1 MSNRKNHHFVPQF
14 YFRRFSTDGKS
25 VCAITKETGQLIA
38 QAPIKSQA
46 SKNNFY
52 GTAEVENVLGEIEGE
67 CSKTLRTLSDL
78 ADPKMLGDGDVSHLL
93 MYIALQR
100 SRTMSA
106 RTNGQ
111 AFQEKIARLHLEVEL
126 NNSTEIDEETKKEML
141 EEFDHF
147 GVDPVQAQQL
157 HMSIAVEAAGALE
170 DLHRIMLDNKTNRPF
185 IFGDAPV
192 VFYNAY
198 YRDVRHR
205 GVLGL
210 STPGLLAFLPLSAEK
225 CLMLMDPAC
234 YKIQKMRNNRV
245 QVREFRDVVAL
256 NKLQLHAASSCIY
269 FGDFQ
274 ISRYVSEIWRQEQQ
288 RFRPHAGVVIEAPS
302 FDASNG
308 EALGD
313 IVHGFEPQLPFPFS
327 LSFLKHPVVADQDYR
342 FGRRED
348 VY

>member
-25 VCAITKETGQLIA
+25 VCAIAKATGQLIA
-38 QAPIKSQA
+38 QAPVKSQA

-52 GTAEVENVLGEIEGE
+52 GTPEVENILGEIEGE
-67 CSKTLRTLSDL
+67 CSRTLRTLSDL
-78 ADPKMLGDGDVSHLL
+78 ADPALLDDDDISRLL

-111 AFQEKIARLHLEVEL
+111 FFQDKITRLLLEVQP
-126 NNSTEIDEETKKEML
+126 NNCNEFDEEAKKTML
-141 EEFDHF
+141 EGLEHF

-157 HMSIAVEAAGALE
+157 QMSVAVESAGALE
-170 DLHRIMLDNKTNRPF
+170 DLHPIILDNKTNRPF

-245 QVREFRDVVAL
+245 QVREFCDVVAL

-269 FGDFQ
+269 FGEFQ
-274 ISRYVSEIWRQEQQ
+274 Y
-288 RFRPHAGVVIEAPS
+288 
-302 FDASNG
+302 AS
-308 EALGD
+308 
-313 IVHGFEPQLPFPFS
+313 
-327 LSFLKHPVVADQDYR
+327 
-342 FGRRED
+342 
-348 VY
+348 

>member
-25 VCAITKETGQLIA
+25 VCAITKATGQLIA

-52 GTAEVENVLGEIEGE
+52 GTPEVENVLGEIEGE
-67 CSKTLRTLSDL
+67 CSKTLRTLSEL
-78 ADPKMLGDGDVSHLL
+78 ADPAMLDDDDVSRLL

-111 AFQEKIARLHLEVEL
+111 PFQDKIARLHLEVEL
-126 NNSTEIDEETKKEML
+126 NNSTEIDDASRKVIL
-141 EEFDHF
+141 ENLDHF

-157 HMSIAVEAAGALE
+157 HMSIAVEAAGALQ
-170 DLHRIMLDNKTNRPF
+170 DLHPIILDNKTNRPF

-198 YRDVRHR
+198 YRNVRHR

-210 STPGLLAFLPLSAEK
+210 STPGLLAILPLNGEK
-225 CLMLMDPAC
+225 CLMLVDPTC
-234 YKIQKMRNNRV
+234 YKIQKIRNNRV
-245 QVREFRDVVAL
+245 QVREFRDVVSL

-269 FGDFQ
+269 FRDFQ
-274 ISRYVSEIWRQEQQ
+274 YARYVSEIWRQEQQ

-302 FDASNG
+302 FDAKNG
-308 EALGD
+308 EPLGD

-327 LSFLKHPVVADQDYR
+327 LSFLQHPVLGDEEYR

-348 VY
+348 MY